1 MKNSE
6 PILKTLFI
14 KLSKLEYLVSFII
27 NVIDKSNF
35 NKKADIHRPSFLS
48 HNYSNSRLLSSRL
61 SCTAF
66 KPFVCRPQLCP
77 SISIYPYPSILQPS
91 RLSSA
96 SLGVRIL
103 FQGQTD
109 ILYPPSTSPQ
119 AQGLQPRGVLPFY
132 IHSGCRACARDPSSA
147 PAASLLN
154 LPITHSSV
162 IDS

>member
-1 MKNSE
+1 M
-6 PILKTLFI
+6 KTLFI

-48 HNYSNSRLLSSRL
+48 HNNSNLRLLSSSL
-61 SCTAF
+61 SCAAF

-77 SISIYPYPSILQPS
+77 SILRPYH
-91 RLSSA
+91 LSSA
-96 SLGVRIL
+96 ASLVVRTL

-109 ILYPPSTSPQ
+109 IPYPPSTSPQ
-119 AQGLQPRGVLPFY
+119 ARGLQPRGVLPFY
-132 IHSGCRACARDPSSA
+132 IHAGCRACARDPSSA

-154 LPITHSSV
+154 LPITRSSV